1 MCGGDIQYA
10 CTFISGRYA
19 PVHDPKMD
27 KAIILVENG
36 FEDVELLYPY
46 YRLKEAGYEVDVV
59 GPKADETYSGKKGGS
74 IKSTKTPGDIDVNDY
89 KALII
94 PGGWAP
100 DRMRTKDG
108 MVKLV
113 KDADGKGMV
122 IGAIC
127 HAAQMLIEAEVVEGR
142 RLTCVRS
149 VSTDVKNAGGNYVD
163 EPVVVDG
170 NLVTSRFP
178 PDMPVWLPAI
188 LKQLE

>member
-1 MCGGDIQYA
+1 
-10 CTFISGRYA
+10 
-19 PVHDPKMD
+19 MD
-27 KAIILVENG
+27 KIIILVDDG

-46 YRLKEAGYEVDVV
+46 YRLQEAGYEVEVV
-59 GPKADETYSGKKGGS
+59 GPRVGVTYSGKKGGS
-74 IKSTKTPGDIDVNDY
+74 IKSTKEPGDIDVRDY

-113 KDADGKGMV
+113 KEADGNGLV

-149 VSTDVKNAGGNYVD
+149 VSTDVRNAGGNYED
-163 EPVVVDG
+163 ESVVVDG

-188 LKQLE
+188 LKHLE

>member
-1 MCGGDIQYA
+1 MA
-10 CTFISGRYA
+10 AFTFISGRYA
-19 PVHDPKMD
+19 PFHDPKMD
-27 KAIILVENG
+27 KAIILVDNG
-36 FEDVELLYPY
+36 FEDMELLYPY
-46 YRLKEAGYEVDVV
+46 YRLQEAGYDVEVV
-59 GPKADETYSGKKGGS
+59 GPKAGETYSGKKGGS
-74 IKSTKTPGDIDVNDY
+74 MKSTKAPGDVDVNGY

-108 MVKLV
+108 MVRLV
-113 KDADGKGMV
+113 KEADANGLV

-127 HAAQMLIEAEVVEGR
+127 HAAQMLIEAEVVKGR